1 MVIFHYRPD
10 RPVGFPRRTF
20 LRLAIGKPL
29 VGCPQPLFFLANP
42 PVTPE
47 NVMFFFLVHNS
58 QLFNSSIS
66 SLNPELQQK
75 SFFVSEISANK
86 TQYSQFC
93 QKKGTG
99 IEFLSIFEGCL
110 SAGDQRPQLVST

>member
-1 MVIFHYRPD
+1 
-10 RPVGFPRRTF
+10 
-20 LRLAIGKPL
+20 L

-47 NVMFFFLVHNS
+47 NVMFFFKVHNS

-75 SFFVSEISANK
+75 SSFVSEISANK
-86 TQYSQFC
+86 TQYSQC